1 MWVFNTRKNRSREHK
16 VTQLWSCASALGY
29 DNWNTSKRAPF
40 YFVEHV
46 EKTIAIPDDV
56 LKALTPGSC
65 ESEQVIC
72 QLKESFQL
80 DQSSFEQ
87 PEGQTKQLIRCFVKE
102 AKLSNRD
109 DVIIHLREMTPA
121 GTTGVFIS
129 FNNESSGFVVESM
142 FFSTVFIVVV
152 LFSAFKICEVNILT
166 CRYCC
171 YLHWAE
177 RVYDSVHIL
186 SNYGLTEMF

>member
-87 PEGQTKQLIRCFVKE
+87 PDSQTKQLIRCFVKE

-129 FNNESSGFVVESM
+129 FNNLYM
-142 FFSTVFIVVV
+142 
-152 LFSAFKICEVNILT
+152 AFKWIL
-166 CRYCC
+166 RLCC
-171 YLHWAE
+171 WIDVFFYSFYSCCFVFRLQDMWSQ
-177 RVYDSVHIL
+177 YINL
-186 SNYGLTEMF
+186 